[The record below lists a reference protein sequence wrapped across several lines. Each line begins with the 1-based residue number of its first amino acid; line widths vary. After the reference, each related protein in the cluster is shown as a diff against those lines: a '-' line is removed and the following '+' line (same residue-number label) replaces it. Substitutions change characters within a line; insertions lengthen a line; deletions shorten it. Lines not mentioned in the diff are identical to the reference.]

1 MNDVEVFR
9 GDSSVL
15 NVTVTNSVGAA
26 FDLTGTTEITF
37 TMRQLETGAILLQKT
52 LGTGVTITPP
62 VTAGIFTV
70 VIAAGDTDLIEG
82 TQIYDMEIEISGE
95 VYTVVKATVT
105 ITEDVTL

>member
-1 MNDVEVFR
+1 MNDVEIFR
-9 GDSSVL
+9 GDSAVL
-15 NVTVTNSVGAA
+15 NVLVANIVGAA

-37 TMRQLETGAILLQKT
+37 TRRQLETGAILLQKT

-70 VIAAGDTDLIEG
+70 AIAPTDTESLAGVK
-82 TQIYDMEIEISGE
+82 IYDIEVEISGE